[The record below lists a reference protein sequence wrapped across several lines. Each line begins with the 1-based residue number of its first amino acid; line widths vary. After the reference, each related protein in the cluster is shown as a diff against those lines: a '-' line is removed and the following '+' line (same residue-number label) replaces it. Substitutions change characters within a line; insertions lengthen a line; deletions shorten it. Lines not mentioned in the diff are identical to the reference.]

1 MAALQRNLKGKNM
14 QNSTHITNDH
24 DALVLALRLVIL
36 AINAPDDDEASKKC
50 VHDTL
55 VTALRIAENIAHNL
69 NESEVSK
76 AKIEALTTNEEQT
89 HD

>member
-14 QNSTHITNDH
+14 QNSTHITNDY
-24 DALVLALRLVIL
+24 DALVLALKL
-36 AINAPDDDEASKKC
+36 AINAPNDKASKKC
-50 VHDTL
+50 VQ
-55 VTALRIAENIAHNL
+55 IAEGIAHNL

-89 HD
+89 I

>member
-14 QNSTHITNDH
+14 QNSTHITNDY
-24 DALVLALRLVIL
+24 DALVLALRL
-36 AINAPDDDEASKKC
+36 AINAPNDEASKKC
-50 VHDTL
+50 VQ
-55 VTALRIAENIAHNL
+55 IAEGIAHNL

-76 AKIEALTTNEEQT
+76 AKIEALTTNEGQT

>member
-14 QNSTHITNDH
+14 QNSTHITNDY
-24 DALVLALRLVIL
+24 DALVLALRL
-36 AINAPDDDEASKKC
+36 AITAPDDDAAKKC
-50 VHDTL
+50 VH
-55 VTALRIAENIAHNL
+55 IAEGIAHNL
-69 NESEVSK
+69 NESEVSE

>member
-14 QNSTHITNDH
+14 QNSTHITNDY
-24 DALVLALRLVIL
+24 DALVLALRL
-36 AINAPDDDEASKKC
+36 AINAPDDEASKKC
-50 VHDTL
+50 IY
-55 VTALRIAENIAHNL
+55 IAEGIAHNL

-89 HD
+89 I